1 MRAKDILL
9 GEVGDTVGEFLP
21 IEGPSKEDL
30 AMFLPQV
37 CNCLLASGVVI
48 RDRREVEEVS
58 PCTLVEPYELGPKV
72 AFLRWFEFLS
82 GSIEGMQAF
91 CVARGGWT
99 FFSGSLVSVFE
110 KHQLKGIQFLETSR
124 PSEGGWRDLPA

>member
-1 MRAKDILL
+1 LAEIGK
-9 GEVGDTVGEFLP
+9 TVGEFLP
-21 IEGPSKEDL
+21 VEGTSIEELSL
-30 AMFLPQV
+30 FLPQV
-37 CNCLLASGVVI
+37 CNCLLRTGVVF
-48 RDRREVEEVS
+48 RDLREVEETS
-58 PCTLVEPYELGPKV
+58 LGTLVEPYELGPKV

-82 GSIEGMQAF
+82 GSTQGLQAF

-124 PSEGGWRDLPA
+124 PSEAGWRDLPA